1 MIVDDTNIPV
11 LSLSVHSAERIS
23 NNTDKT
29 MFSIVSE
36 DSTTPVVMNNTSCE
50 LYLRINMTSA
60 SCTNEYL
67 YHLCTA
73 SYAGFSS
80 NWRERS

>member
-1 MIVDDTNIPV
+1 MVLDIPLGWCVESVKIMFVDDTNIPV
-11 LSLSVHSAERIS
+11 LSLSVHSAERLS

-60 SCTNEYL
+60 SLLFL
-67 YHLCTA
+67 YK
-73 SYAGFSS
+73 
-80 NWRERS
+80 